1 MSSLTIGL
9 EFKHTLLGI
18 YVHQCRY
25 AKDLLS
31 MAGFAA
37 ERTANTA
44 MEINVEFS
52 RDDGSFLSDATLY
65 CNLVGSLIYLT
76 MTHPD
81 TDDTAS

>member
-1 MSSLTIGL
+1 
-9 EFKHTLLGI
+9 
-18 YVHQCRY
+18 
-25 AKDLLS
+25 
-31 MAGFAA
+31 
-37 ERTANTA
+37 

-81 TDDTAS
+81 TDYTAS